1 MEIAEIYKLILE
13 GLEMPIS
20 YLLNPSK
27 RLFYFYLVSSLILA
41 YYVYYQ
47 SKIQYFFLKYLFHKK
62 VWASKS
68 AFVDYGLVFFNGII
82 KVFLIAPFLVFG
94 LYISIYV
101 NDFLVDI
108 FNYPSFSLSQSQT
121 LVLFTISITIL
132 TDFSTYIVHLVM
144 HKLPILWEFHK
155 VHHSAT
161 TLNPITQYRIHPIE
175 LIINNIK
182 GILIFGITTGI
193 FDYLSD
199 HQVHKMMFF
208 GANAFSFIFM
218 FWGANLRHSHV
229 KLKYFNFLE
238 YVFISPFQHQIH
250 HSNKPEHYDRNL
262 GAKLALWDWM
272 FGTLVLSKSVREIR
286 FGLVE
291 KDEKQLNS
299 FLKNLWY
306 PFLGVTRIFFPRKN

>member
-47 SKIQYFFLKYLFHKK
+47 SKIQYSFLKYLFHKK

-108 FNYPSFSLSQSQT
+108 FNYPSFSLSQTQT
-121 LVLFTISITIL
+121 LILFTISITVI
-132 TDFSTYIVHLVM
+132 TDFATYIIHLGM

-182 GILIFGITTGI
+182 GILVFGVTTGI

-306 PFLGVTRIFFPRKN
+306 PFLGVIRIFFPRKN